1 MIATILIAF
10 SGGGSEDASLLSV
23 NWGLAFWTV
32 LTFLLLLFILK
43 KFAWKPILTA
53 LDEREKKI
61 QDSLETAERS
71 KNEAQAMIDENK
83 KNIAR
88 AEEEAQ
94 KILREGRAFAEK
106 LKTELVEKNKAEA
119 EKILTEAQA
128 EIERKKQE
136 AFEQLKNQ
144 VADLSLQVAE
154 KILRQNLNKESN
166 KDLVQK
172 YLEDLKK
179 N

>member
-1 MIATILIAF
+1 MIATLLIAF

-32 LTFLLLLFILK
+32 LTFLLLLFILR
-43 KFAWKPILTA
+43 KFAWKPILKA
-53 LDEREKKI
+53 LDDREAKI
-61 QDSLETAERS
+61 KDSLKMAEKA
-71 KNEAQAMIDENK
+71 KNDAQAMIEENK

-94 KILREGRAFAEK
+94 KILKEGRAFAEK

-119 EKILTEAQA
+119 EKILSEAQA

-154 KILRQNLNKESN
+154 KILRQNLNKDSN